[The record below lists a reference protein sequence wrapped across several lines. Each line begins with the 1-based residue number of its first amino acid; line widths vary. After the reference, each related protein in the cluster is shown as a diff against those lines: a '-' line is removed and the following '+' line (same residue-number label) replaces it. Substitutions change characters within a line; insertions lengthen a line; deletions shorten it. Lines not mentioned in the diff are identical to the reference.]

1 MEPEVIREGG
11 ARVPDES
18 VITATVQITWQ
29 ETSCLQQN
37 ADLLI
42 PPIRS
47 HRGRIRPWRPFLQIP
62 TLYLVV
68 AVVAWMGVASL
79 SFFAREAIF
88 SAIGIKAGDWQWPW
102 DTGEKRWQQDR
113 RGGGRRG
120 TAPRSSGDI
129 TSEATR
135 ELLETK
141 VDEDYN
147 TFVEV
152 GGTAR
157 LNNDQDVLEAAF
169 EEDFYNFFLED
180 SSSYPSSVPSASPN
194 TEPTFTPTRE
204 PTTPGTRPTSTPT
217 YNPTREPTIPV
228 DGPTVP
234 PTFNPTMFPT
244 NEPDDFD
251 CSRILDENGLVRYY
265 WDFPF
270 QDSDGNMNL
279 RSRLTYFGMG
289 WVGWG
294 IPLASTPPD
303 GFLAT
308 GFVEGTDVVI
318 GLSDL
323 PRSRTNPGRYSIDG
337 PSLADVNLL
346 PDRAQTLREASVR
359 QTRRRSDMTFTY
371 VMNGAMS
378 NPVNITGENT
388 IVWAYGFSNILGHNG
403 DELGSHRDRDS
414 YLIDFGVC
422 SETAAPSPLPPPPPP
437 PPPPSPEIEESVSPS
452 TSFVPSRTP
461 SLMPSVSAKPSRSL
475 RPSSLFLP
483 SAFPSVSSA
492 PSSKPSSVP
501 SSEPSSAPSN
511 VPSNA
516 PTRSYDHEIIVDEKN
531 LVRFA
536 WDTPID
542 SGNGVTVLSARLS
555 YLGRGWVGWG
565 TPKVEDSDSSSFT
578 KRLLQV
584 SEGFII
590 NSVAVIGLPDEPIGR
605 QNPGLY
611 SVQNITASGIVLLP
625 TAEQLLQTAS
635 IKQSGNATVMT
646 FSKVLN
652 LTTTHPVSIAGDN
665 VFTYTF
671 GLNNTIESLEGWR
684 TFRVDLTD
692 PTKSTPRPS
701 LSPRPSES
709 MVPSQSPR
717 PSQKYQPS
725 AAPSKSTS
733 PSANPSDSPSQ
744 KPSRAP
750 SAGPSTSASPS
761 QKYQPSAA
769 PSKSARPSA
778 NPSDSPSQKPSRAP
792 SASPSSGPSKSPTSK

>member
-1 MEPEVIREGG
+1 MSWLASSI
-11 ARVPDES
+11 S
-18 VITATVQITWQ
+18 
-29 ETSCLQQN
+29 
-37 ADLLI
+37 
-42 PPIRS
+42 PPPRS
-47 HRGRIRPWRPFLQIP
+47 RRRIIHPWRPNPERSCICSTLALRALFVTFFL
-62 TLYLVV
+62 
-68 AVVAWMGVASL
+68 AVISRDGTM
-79 SFFAREAIF
+79 
-88 SAIGIKAGDWQWPW
+88 D
-102 DTGEKRWQQDR
+102 DR
-113 RGGGRRG
+113 QTRGKGGRRDG
-120 TAPRSSGDI
+120 DPISSRTDNYNSAT
-129 TSEATR
+129 TSSRLFGGGEAT
-135 ELLETK
+135 TS
-141 VDEDYN
+141 
-147 TFVEV
+147 
-152 GGTAR
+152 
-157 LNNDQDVLEAAF
+157 
-169 EEDFYNFFLED
+169 
-180 SSSYPSSVPSASPN
+180 SSSYDKFTDFVGSENRDHRMQGVQKRQRENAIAVPGD
-194 TEPTFTPTRE
+194 EKG
-204 PTTPGTRPTSTPT
+204 PGRDEQGGT
-217 YNPTREPTIPV
+217 YLARR
-228 DGPTVP
+228 VP
-234 PTFNPTMFPT
+234 EN
-244 NEPDDFD
+244 NKVRRVGFD

-359 QTRRRSDMTFTY
+359 QTRRRSEMTFTY

-378 NPVNITGENT
+378 NPVNVTGENT
-388 IVWAYGFSNILGHNG
+388 IVWAYGFSNVLGHNG

-414 YLIDFGVC
+414 YLIDFSVC

-492 PSSKPSSVP
+492 PSSKPSSAP

-565 TPKVEDSDSSSFT
+565 TPKVEGSDSSSFT

-590 NSVAVIGLPDEPIGR
+590 DSVAVIGLPDEPIGR

-701 LSPRPSES
+701 LSPRPSGS

-725 AAPSKSTS
+725 AAPSKS
-733 PSANPSDSPSQ
+733 
-744 KPSRAP
+744 
-750 SAGPSTSASPS
+750 
-761 QKYQPSAA
+761 
-769 PSKSARPSA
+769 ARPSA
-778 NPSDSPSQKPSRAP
+778 NPSNSPSQKPSRAP

>member
-1 MEPEVIREGG
+1 MEPEVIKEGG

-294 IPLASTPPD
+294 IPLASTRPK
-303 GFLAT
+303 GFLNA

-388 IVWAYGFSNILGHNG
+388 IVWAYGFSNALG
-403 DELGSHRDRDS
+403 LYRDRDS

-422 SETAAPSPLPPPPPP
+422 SETAAPTLVPTRVPTMTPTDDVYDCETVVDDNGLVKFSWVEPFRVGNNILLSARIVYSGLGWVGWAVPQSPDGDVEG
-437 PPPPSPEIEESVSPS
+437 SDAIIGI
-452 TSFVPSRTP
+452 
-461 SLMPSVSAKPSRSL
+461 
-475 RPSSLFLP
+475 P
-483 SAFPSVSSA
+483 SAPNSPTNPGKYSLDNWSLQGAELSPVIEQTLLNTLLTQSDEETTMVFTKILNETGANPVTYPGVMNTFLFAYGVSNELGFYRERGSFSTDFTCA
-492 PSSKPSSVP
+492 
-501 SSEPSSAPSN
+501 PSSAPSAE
-511 VPSNA
+511 PS
-516 PTRSYDHEIIVDEKN
+516 V
-531 LVRFA
+531 
-536 WDTPID
+536 
-542 SGNGVTVLSARLS
+542 
-555 YLGRGWVGWG
+555 
-565 TPKVEDSDSSSFT
+565 
-578 KRLLQV
+578 
-584 SEGFII
+584 
-590 NSVAVIGLPDEPIGR
+590 
-605 QNPGLY
+605 
-611 SVQNITASGIVLLP
+611 
-625 TAEQLLQTAS
+625 
-635 IKQSGNATVMT
+635 
-646 FSKVLN
+646 
-652 LTTTHPVSIAGDN
+652 
-665 VFTYTF
+665 
-671 GLNNTIESLEGWR
+671 
-684 TFRVDLTD
+684 
-692 PTKSTPRPS
+692 
-701 LSPRPSES
+701 
-709 MVPSQSPR
+709 
-717 PSQKYQPS
+717 
-725 AAPSKSTS
+725 STS
-733 PSANPSDSPSQ
+733 PSISSPPSSAPSVLT
-744 KPSRAP
+744 KPSR
-750 SAGPSTSASPS
+750 
-761 QKYQPSAA
+761 
-769 PSKSARPSA
+769 
-778 NPSDSPSQKPSRAP
+778 
-792 SASPSSGPSKSPTSK
+792 